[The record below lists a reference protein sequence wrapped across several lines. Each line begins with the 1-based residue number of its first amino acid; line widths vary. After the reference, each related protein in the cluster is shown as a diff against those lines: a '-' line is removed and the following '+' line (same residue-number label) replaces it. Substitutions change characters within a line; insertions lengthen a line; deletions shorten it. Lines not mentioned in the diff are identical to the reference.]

1 MPRRPRRL
9 ACAVALAAAVLAAS
23 APAPASAQDCP
34 FAGIQATADNLP
46 TFTRAVVCLV
56 NVERLE
62 RDRRPLDIDS
72 RLVLAGTRHATD
84 MVARDY
90 FSHFTPAGADIA
102 ARLRRVGYL
111 PTRGWWMAG
120 EVLAWGVFWRATPR
134 ATVDAWFDSPP
145 HKEALLEPGFREI
158 GAGAVAGS
166 PGRQDEPGVTVAA
179 ELGRDH

>member
-9 ACAVALAAAVLAAS
+9 ACALALAAAVLAA
-23 APAPASAQDCP
+23 PASASAQDCP
-34 FAGIQATADNLP
+34 FAELQASADNLP
-46 TFTRAVVCLV
+46 AFTRAVVCLV
-56 NVERLE
+56 NTERIE
-62 RDRRPLDIDS
+62 RNRRPLDIDS

-90 FSHFTPAGADIA
+90 FSHFTPAGADIVD
-102 ARLRRVGYL
+102 RLRRVGYL
-111 PTRGWWMAG
+111 PDRGWWMAG

-158 GAGAVAGS
+158 GAGAVVGN
-166 PGRQDEPGVTVAA
+166 PIRDDEPGVTVAA